1 MDKQLGATFTYKDGE
16 QQLLVAGDG
25 TVTNLTEKG
34 IVDVRYGE
42 TGSEGLFVAVKNAD
56 GKCGVIDWHGNTV
69 VDFVLGGFEVP
80 VPGGG
85 PAVLVRA
92 FNVLRQYD
100 ETQVADAWAPYLTM
114 AEGIRIAAKAFTTDP
129 SLLSCCA

>member
-1 MDKQLGATFTYKDGE
+1 MVKLDDKVGFVNTDGEVSCPIDYAKDSVDKQLGATFTYKDGE

-69 VDFVLGGFEVP
+69 VDFVLGGSPSIYRDGYMV
-80 VPGGG
+80 
-85 PAVLVRA
+85 
-92 FNVLRQYD
+92 YD
-100 ETQVADAWAPYLTM
+100 GAIYHLTL
-114 AEGIRIAAKAFTTDP
+114 D
-129 SLLSCCA
+129 